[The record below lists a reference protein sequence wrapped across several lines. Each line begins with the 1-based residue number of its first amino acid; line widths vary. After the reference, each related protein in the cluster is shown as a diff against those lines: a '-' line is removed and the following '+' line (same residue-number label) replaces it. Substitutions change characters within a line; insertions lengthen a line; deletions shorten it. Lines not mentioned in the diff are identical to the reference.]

1 MIEANKR
8 NCIIPFICESYKYSS
23 RARILCDA
31 VFQKPISSEILT
43 DIMSITERKEEKQ
56 EKDLESLVSVH
67 SVHTHPSPSLWLM
80 YNLRYS
86 PK

>member
-1 MIEANKR
+1 MR
-8 NCIIPFICESYKYSS
+8 
-23 RARILCDA
+23 DA
-31 VFQKPISSEILT
+31 VFQRSISSEILT

-67 SVHTHPSPSLWLM
+67 SRQWLNGLQTYTHPSPSLWLM